1 MSFLTP
7 RERRAL
13 QAICDTFIP
22 ELDDLPDKPTL
33 ARFSPAKNGFLDDL
47 EQVFERITDDAAKT
61 ELKLLLNA
69 FETSVFNGVMSG
81 EWSAFSQMPRANRER
96 VLRAWGESALFLRRK
111 AFQGLKRVILFVAYT
126 NPHDGSDHPL
136 WREIGYSGKPQRGT
150 PSPDTLQ
157 PYRITHDTTLTTD
170 VLIIGSGAGGG
181 VVAGELSAAGYE
193 VLVVEKGGFYTEAD
207 FDGNERRANETLFEK
222 YGSLTTADTSIM
234 VLAGATLGG
243 GTVVNWSASFR
254 TPDYVLEEWARDYGF
269 SDATSAAYKAGF
281 DAVIQ
286 ASHID
291 SDESHLNSNNARFEQ
306 GCKALG
312 YAVDVIPRN
321 VKGCEDCGF
330 CGFGCSFGAKQST
343 AKTYLQQAYQR
354 GARILVNAYTE
365 RVTHANGIAN
375 GALLKVTGADGNI
388 YTVTVNAKRVVVSA
402 GALHTPALLRRSG
415 LTNPHI
421 GANLRLHPT
430 TVVFSLYDDPV
441 RMWQGVP
448 MSRVAKQFMNLDG
461 KGYGVALEVAPAHP
475 GLTAATLPWVGG
487 TAHKRL
493 VGQMAHMANALAITR
508 DAHGGYIKLDKHG
521 QPIID
526 YRLHPYDR
534 AHLQRGVLELLK
546 IHRASA
552 PREVFSPHNA
562 MLRYVNDGTHDFDAF
577 LARVEKAGLAANA
590 FPLFSAHQMAS
601 CRIAGSPTLGA
612 LAPNGE
618 SYEVKNLYVADGSA
632 LPTATGVNP
641 MVSIMTLAYH
651 VAQGMKS

>member
-1 MSFLTP
+1 MSFLND
-7 RERRAL
+7 RERHAL
-13 QAICDTFIP
+13 KAICDTFIP
-22 ELDDLPDKPTL
+22 TLESLPNAPQL
-33 ARFSPAKNGFLDDL
+33 AQYSPAQNSFMEDL
-47 EQVFERITDDAAKT
+47 EAVFERITDDAAKR

-81 EWSAFSQMPRANRER
+81 QWSALSQMPLANRER
-96 VLRAWGESALFLRRK
+96 VLMGWGNSSLFLRRK

-126 NPHDGSDHPL
+126 NPPSGANHPL
-136 WREIGYSGKPQRGT
+136 WQEIGYSGKPNGGT
-150 PSPDTLQ
+150 PPADTLQ
-157 PYRITHDTTLTTD
+157 PYRVLHDTTLTTD
-170 VLIIGSGAGGG
+170 VLVIGSGAGGG

-207 FDGNERRANETLFEK
+207 YDGSERKANETLFEK
-222 YGSLTTADTSIM
+222 YGSLTTADTSMM

-243 GTVVNWSASFR
+243 GTVINWNASFR

-269 SDATSAAYKAGF
+269 TEATSDAYKAGF
-281 DAVIQ
+281 EAVAGVSNIQ
-286 ASHID
+286 TG
-291 SDESHLNSNNARFEQ
+291 ESHPNANNAYLEQ

-312 YAVDVIPRN
+312 YPVDVIPRN

-354 GARILVNAYTE
+354 GARIVVNAYTE
-365 RVTHANGIAN
+365 RVTHQNGI
-375 GALLKVTGADGNI
+375 VTGAILHVTDTDGHVH
-388 YTVTVNAKRVVVSA
+388 TVTVKAKRVVVSA
-402 GALHTPALLRRSG
+402 GALHTPALLQRSG

-430 TVVFSLYDDPV
+430 TVIFSIFEDPV

-448 MSRVAKQFMNLDG
+448 MSRVTKQFMDLDG

-487 TAHKRL
+487 AVHKQL
-493 VGQMAHMANALAITR
+493 ISQMSHMANALAITR
-508 DAHGGYIKLDKHG
+508 DYYGGRIKLDKHG
-521 QPIID
+521 QPVLD

-546 IHRASA
+546 IHHATQPKA
-552 PREVFSPHNA
+552 IFSPHNA
-562 MLRYVNDGTHDFDAF
+562 MMRYVNNGTQDFNAF
-577 LARVEKAGLAANA
+577 LAQVEKAGLASNA

-601 CRIAGSPTLGA
+601 CRIAGTPAQGA
-612 LAPNGE
+612 VATNGE
-618 SYEVKNLYVADGSA
+618 TYEVKHLYVADGSA

-641 MVSIMTLAYH
+641 MQSIMALAHH
-651 VAQGMKS
+651 VAQGMKG